1 MKSNETAGFWAA
13 YQQLPPEVRQKA
25 RKQYRLWTKNPE
37 HRSLRFKKIKTFW
50 SARIDARYRALG
62 IMTGDTVV
70 WFWIGTHADYEQ
82 ILKA

>member
-1 MKSNETAGFWAA
+1 MKSNGTAGFWAA
-13 YQQLPPEVRQKA
+13 YHQLPPEVRQKA

-50 SARIDARYRALG
+50 STRIDARYRALG
-62 IMTGDTVV
+62 IMTGGTVV